1 MKVKELDRVLD
12 IMEVGCDEYCSL
24 GNCEIAVG
32 WNEHF
37 DSAKDNY
44 ADLKSW
50 GILK

>member
-12 IMEVGCDEYCSL
+12 IMEVGCSEYCSL

-37 DSAKDNY
+37 DSAKDY
-44 ADLKSW
+44 YIEAKRW
-50 GILK
+50 GMFK